1 MRSSVTKRPNF
12 TMVQL
17 HQLCTSV
24 ELHFELHPSSFSATT
39 FSISIVENLE
49 LGVVDWEEGRGLS
62 GKCDSVL
69 RVDCKK
75 LHTQNLLWHIIAE
88 R

>member
-17 HQLCTSV
+17 RQHCTSV

-62 GKCDSVL
+62 RKCDSV

>member
-1 MRSSVTKRPNF
+1 MQSSVTKRPNF

-17 HQLCTSV
+17 RQHCNSV

-49 LGVVDWEEGRGLS
+49 RGVVDWEVGPGLMVPPGS
-62 GKCDSVL
+62 TPNGNLTKI
-69 RVDCKK
+69 K
-75 LHTQNLLWHIIAE
+75 LVVSEVFRI
-88 R
+88 

>member
-17 HQLCTSV
+17 RQHCNSV
-24 ELHFELHPSSFSATT
+24 ELHPSSFSATT

-62 GKCDSVL
+62 RKCDSV

>member
-17 HQLCTSV
+17 RQHCTSV

-49 LGVVDWEEGRGLS
+49 RGVVDWEEGGLS
-62 GKCDSVL
+62 RKCDSV

-75 LHTQNLLWHIIAE
+75 LHTQNLLRHIIAE